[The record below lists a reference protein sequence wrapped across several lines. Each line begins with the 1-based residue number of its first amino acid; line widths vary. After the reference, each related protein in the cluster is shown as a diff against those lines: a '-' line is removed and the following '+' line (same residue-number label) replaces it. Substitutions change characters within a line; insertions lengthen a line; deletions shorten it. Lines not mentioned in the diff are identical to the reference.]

1 MQIVSSM
8 DVMSFLGMALTHCL
22 FPFCT
27 VPSCRSGGMAYDS
40 SFWATEKAQ
49 FKTHCK
55 TQKDHFNN
63 MNTQTHTCLPQYL
76 KMQAI
81 HEVKQKRW
89 RDARQ
94 KKTNRLQQG
103 RRKFSQHINIISTT
117 QFPQYINYTL
127 DMWRSLTTRKSFRGK
142 CLLKFCV

>member
-1 MQIVSSM
+1 
-8 DVMSFLGMALTHCL
+8 
-22 FPFCT
+22 
-27 VPSCRSGGMAYDS
+27 MAYDS

-81 HEVKQKRW
+81 HEVKQKGGGMH
-89 RDARQ
+89 D
-94 KKTNRLQQG
+94 K
-103 RRKFSQHINIISTT
+103 RKLTDYNKAGENFHNI
-117 QFPQYINYTL
+117 
-127 DMWRSLTTRKSFRGK
+127 LT
-142 CLLKFCV
+142 